1 MNIGTITDYLETIA
15 PLSYQESYDNSGLT
29 IGDKAA
35 EVSGALFTLDVTE
48 AVVDE
53 AIELGYNLIIAH
65 HPLIFKPIKRINSK
79 QEADRCIIKA
89 IKHDIAIYAAHTNL
103 DNAPQGVNA
112 MICEKLGLSQT
123 KILEPAGEMLRKVIV
138 FVPLEHAEKVRDA
151 MFGAGAGRLG
161 EYSSCSFNIPGQGTF
176 KAGNDANPY
185 VGALGEM
192 HTENEIKIEA
202 LCEEQDIGRILHAM
216 IQAHPYEEV
225 AYDIY
230 PLINKNPYVG
240 SGMIGKLDQPMGE
253 MDFLHL
259 VKRVFNPGC
268 LKYSP
273 LMQKKIQKVAVC
285 GGSGNFL
292 ISNALASGADAFITG
307 EIKYHDY
314 FMAENKIL
322 LIEAGH
328 YETEQFTKD
337 LLYRVVKEN
346 FTTFASRISTITTN
360 PVNYL

>member
-1 MNIGTITDYLETIA
+1 MNIGAITDYLETIA
-15 PLSYQESYDNSGLT
+15 PLSYQESYDNSGLL
-29 IGDKAA
+29 IGDKAV
-35 EVSGALFTLDVTE
+35 ETSGALFTLDVTE

-65 HPLIFKPIKRINSK
+65 HPLIFKTIKRINGK
-79 QEADRCIIKA
+79 NDVDRCIIKA

-103 DNAPQGVNA
+103 DNASQGVNA
-112 MICEKLGLSQT
+112 MICNKLRLLQP
-123 KILEPAGEMLRKVIV
+123 KILEPAGEMLKKIV
-138 FVPLEHAEKVRDA
+138 VFAPLDHAEKVRNA
-151 MFGAGAGRLG
+151 MFDSGAGRLG
-161 EYSSCSFNIPGQGTF
+161 DYNSCSFNVPGQGTF
-176 KAGNDANPY
+176 KAGNAAKPF
-185 VGALGEM
+185 VGAIGEM
-192 HTENEIKIEA
+192 HTENELKIEA
-202 LCEEQDIGRILHAM
+202 LCEKQDLSRVIHAM

-225 AYDIY
+225 AYDVY
-230 PLINKNPYVG
+230 PLVNKNPYVG
-240 SGMIGKLDQPMGE
+240 SGMIGELAQPVDE
-253 MDFLHL
+253 MAFLHL
-259 VKRVFNPGC
+259 VKRIFGPGC

-273 LMQKKIQKVAVC
+273 LTQKKIQKVAVC

-292 ISNALASGADAFITG
+292 ISNALAAGADAFITG

-337 LLYRVVKEN
+337 LLCQVVKEN
-346 FTTFASRISTITTN
+346 FTTFATRISTIITN